1 MYTIQSGHLLIKLTL
16 PWHLN
21 AAGGGGEGALGA
33 VGGVGASR
41 HQEYEFIMYLTQF
54 C

>member
-1 MYTIQSGHLLIKLTL
+1 MQSGHLLREV
-16 PWHLN
+16 
-21 AAGGGGEGALGA
+21 GGEGELGA